1 VAARARKLQQSRY
14 KERNV
19 FTKETIWIL
28 AQQWICQDICDAVL
42 FLPLNQ
48 RRTIRL
54 IASALEVPKSTVFRM
69 RRYPNDV
76 VIMPRTIALQP
87 FLADMHKVQR
97 VLFAVTK
104 LDQVFTSV
112 FISHVDEKW
121 IFISEKTSQVYS
133 IPGEKMPERY
143 ARNKDHLINAIF
155 MLTIARP
162 RYDAAGK
169 CVFDRKIGMW
179 NFMETRIVARRSSP
193 T

>member
-1 VAARARKLQQSRY
+1 MAARARKLQQSRY

-54 IASALEVPKSTVFRM
+54 IASALEIPKSTVFRM
-69 RRYPNDV
+69 RRDPNDV
-76 VIMPRTIALQP
+76 VIIMPTTIALQP
-87 FLADMHKVQR
+87 LLTDVHKVQC

-112 FISHVDEKW
+112 FIMLMKNGSSFLRRPCGCTV
-121 IFISEKTSQVYS
+121 FQ
-133 IPGEKMPERY
+133 GR
-143 ARNKDHLINAIF
+143 RCRKDTLGI
-155 MLTIARP
+155 
-162 RYDAAGK
+162 
-169 CVFDRKIGMW
+169 KI
-179 NFMETRIVARRSSP
+179 I
-193 T
+193 